1 MRRLSKNTR
10 KRKNV
15 SVFYIKLKKFNSALA
30 YLSLLFLISYF
41 YLTISS
47 VYYTALRKDL
57 QVKISQV
64 KSVNSTLEEKLSS
77 SIEFDAEELALE
89 KGLVKV
95 SDVSYLN
102 AETLLGRAGF

>member
-1 MRRLSKNTR
+1 M
-10 KRKNV
+10 
-15 SVFYIKLKKFNSALA
+15 
-30 YLSLLFLISYF
+30 
-41 YLTISS
+41 
-47 VYYTALRKDL
+47 